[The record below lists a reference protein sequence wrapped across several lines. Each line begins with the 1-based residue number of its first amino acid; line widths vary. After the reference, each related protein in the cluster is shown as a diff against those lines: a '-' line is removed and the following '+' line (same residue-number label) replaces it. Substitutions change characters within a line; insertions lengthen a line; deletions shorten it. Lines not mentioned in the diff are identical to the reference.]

1 MTIREYRS
9 SDLREIVELF
19 YDTVHTV
26 NARDYT
32 PEQLNAWAD
41 GSPDLAEWGRTL
53 LEHIAL
59 VAEDGG
65 GIVGFGDIDPS
76 GYLDRLYVHRDCQR
90 RGVAAALCDALERAV
105 EAERIVTHAS
115 ITAKPFFE
123 SRGYRVVRERRV
135 VRHGVPMT
143 NFRMEKRRPAQNA
156 CYRAENAV
164 APRAE
169 TE

>member
-41 GSPDLAEWGRTL
+41 GRVDLAEWGRSRFVRF
-53 LEHIAL
+53 AV
-59 VAEDGG
+59 VAVEDGEIG
-65 GIVGFGDIDPS
+65 GFGDIDPS
-76 GYLDRLYVHRDCQR
+76 GYLDRLYVHKDYQR
-90 RGVAAALCDALERAV
+90 RGVATALCDALEGAV
-105 EAERIVTHAS
+105 NAERIVTHAS

-123 SRGYRVVRERRV
+123 ERGYAVAWEQQEL
-135 VRHGVPMT
+135 RHGVPLT
-143 NFRMEKRRPAQNA
+143 NYRMEKWRS
-156 CYRAENAV
+156 
-164 APRAE
+164 
-169 TE
+169 

>member
-53 LEHIAL
+53 SEHAAF
-59 VAEDGG
+59 VAEEAGTV
-65 GIVGFGDIDPS
+65 VGFGDIDAS
-76 GYLDRLYVHRDCQR
+76 GYLDRLYVHKDFQR
-90 RGVAAALCDALERAV
+90 RGAASALCAALEGAV

-115 ITAKPFFE
+115 ITARPFFE

-135 VRHGVPMT
+135 VRRGVSMT
-143 NFRMEKRRPAQNA
+143 NFRMEKRHKTPA
-156 CYRAENAV
+156 
-164 APRAE
+164 
-169 TE
+169 

>member
-26 NARDYT
+26 NATDYT

-41 GSPDLAEWGRTL
+41 GRVDLAEWGRSL
-53 LEHIAL
+53 MEHITL

-65 GIVGFGDIDPS
+65 RIAGFGDIDPS
-76 GYLDRLYVHRDCQR
+76 GYLDRLYVHKDYQR
-90 RGVAAALCDALERAV
+90 RGVATALCDALEGAV
-105 EAERIVTHAS
+105 NAERIVTHAS

-123 SRGYRVVRERRV
+123 ERGYAVAWEQQEL
-135 VRHGVPMT
+135 RHGVSLT
-143 NFRMEKRRPAQNA
+143 NYRMEKWRS
-156 CYRAENAV
+156 
-164 APRAE
+164 
-169 TE
+169 